1 MSHVG
6 GTKCR
11 KSAELIERWSESTAG
26 EGDTIVTF
34 VKMAPKSGAPR
45 KYTRFQGRIPC
56 IDARM
61 GLWAQNAYLAKDWG
75 RSGVIV
81 GEVVEEGGI

>member
-1 MSHVG
+1 
-6 GTKCR
+6 
-11 KSAELIERWSESTAG
+11 
-26 EGDTIVTF
+26 
-34 VKMAPKSGAPR
+34 MAPKSGAPR

>member
-1 MSHVG
+1 M
-6 GTKCR
+6 T
-11 KSAELIERWSESTAG
+11 
-26 EGDTIVTF
+26 
-34 VKMAPKSGAPR
+34 PKSGAPI
-45 KYTRFQGRIPC
+45 KYTGFQGRIPC

-61 GLWAQNAYLAKDWG
+61 GLWAQSAYLAKAWV

>member
-1 MSHVG
+1 M
-6 GTKCR
+6 T
-11 KSAELIERWSESTAG
+11 
-26 EGDTIVTF
+26 
-34 VKMAPKSGAPR
+34 PKSGAPI
-45 KYTRFQGRIPC
+45 KYTGFQWRIPC

-61 GLWAQNAYLAKDWG
+61 GLWAQSAYLAKAWV